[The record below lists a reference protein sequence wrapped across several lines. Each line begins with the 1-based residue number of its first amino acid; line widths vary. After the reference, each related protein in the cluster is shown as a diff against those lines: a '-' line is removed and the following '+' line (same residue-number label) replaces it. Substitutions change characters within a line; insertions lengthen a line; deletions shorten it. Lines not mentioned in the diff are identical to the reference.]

1 MTMYSS
7 TVNFPMISR
16 ALTVSMEALKN
27 EQEPSESAFQKLKQA
42 QDELQL
48 ALSFSTAEM
57 K

>member
-1 MTMYSS
+1 MYSN
-7 TVNFPMISR
+7 TVKFPLISR

-27 EQEPSESAFQKLKQA
+27 EQQLSKSALQKLKQA